1 MAIIGVV
8 ADDFTGTAS
17 AGVLVARS
25 QAKTGLFF
33 DAEAVR
39 EFGEADRLDAVYVSS
54 NSRHLPP
61 QKAYDAVL
69 DVTRELKRMG
79 VRYYSKKIDST
90 LRGGIGYETDAM
102 LEFLGEDYMAV
113 MVTAIPASNR
123 ICVGGHSVID
133 GVILTETSVAEDVV
147 TPVRECYV
155 PRLIES
161 QSRYSAGLILLKD
174 VKKGSEHLKKC
185 MELSRE
191 NGKRILVIDAITM
204 EHLDTIAKACAELA
218 WNVLAVDPGPFT
230 MKLAYHRGAI
240 GKERGTENIAAEQTA
255 GSIGA
260 ERTGNHT
267 AVDGALG
274 NVGVKEGTRIRK
286 DKFALL
292 IIGSANPATKRQIE
306 RLCEVNKRVRI
317 ISASPEKLID
327 GGEETDGEVTRVVRK
342 AMELAETAERPEA
355 IVVETALHGSV
366 VNLKEEDQRRGLT
379 KGMSSVRINDGLARI
394 AKGILEQAGQ
404 ERIAGLLLTGGDTME
419 SVCRKI
425 DVACIQAMDNIVAQ
439 VDVGRIIG
447 KYDGLPVVVK
457 GGFCGYEDVAVDIVD
472 RLFLE
477 ASR

>member
-147 TPVRECYV
+147 TPVRE
-155 PRLIES
+155 
-161 QSRYSAGLILLKD
+161 
-174 VKKGSEHLKKC
+174 
-185 MELSRE
+185 
-191 NGKRILVIDAITM
+191 
-204 EHLDTIAKACAELA
+204 
-218 WNVLAVDPGPFT
+218 
-230 MKLAYHRGAI
+230 
-240 GKERGTENIAAEQTA
+240 
-255 GSIGA
+255 
-260 ERTGNHT
+260 
-267 AVDGALG
+267 
-274 NVGVKEGTRIRK
+274 
-286 DKFALL
+286 
-292 IIGSANPATKRQIE
+292 
-306 RLCEVNKRVRI
+306 
-317 ISASPEKLID
+317 
-327 GGEETDGEVTRVVRK
+327 
-342 AMELAETAERPEA
+342 
-355 IVVETALHGSV
+355 
-366 VNLKEEDQRRGLT
+366 
-379 KGMSSVRINDGLARI
+379 
-394 AKGILEQAGQ
+394 
-404 ERIAGLLLTGGDTME
+404 
-419 SVCRKI
+419 
-425 DVACIQAMDNIVAQ
+425 
-439 VDVGRIIG
+439 
-447 KYDGLPVVVK
+447 
-457 GGFCGYEDVAVDIVD
+457 
-472 RLFLE
+472 
-477 ASR
+477 